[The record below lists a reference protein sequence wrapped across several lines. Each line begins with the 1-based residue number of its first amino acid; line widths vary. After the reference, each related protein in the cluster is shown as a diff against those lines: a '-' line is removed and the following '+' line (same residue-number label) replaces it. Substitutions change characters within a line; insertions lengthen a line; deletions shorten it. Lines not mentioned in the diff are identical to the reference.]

1 MPLVDFGW
9 KSYAGIC
16 LFVSYF
22 YKCSTREWVT
32 EAMTEMSLNQS
43 GAEESSVVK
52 HSLERNLESMEKK
65 KSVFHSGSFAIFLK
79 LMSCFGAA
87 VFDV

>member
-1 MPLVDFGW
+1 MLVCF
-9 KSYAGIC
+9 
-16 LFVSYF
+16 FVSYF

-52 HSLERNLESMEKK
+52 HSLERNLESTGKK
-65 KSVFHSGSFAIFLK
+65 NLFSILGVLQYS
-79 LMSCFGAA
+79 
-87 VFDV
+87 

>member
-1 MPLVDFGW
+1 MPLVDFGR
-9 KSYAGIC
+9 KSYACIC

-52 HSLERNLESMEKK
+52 HSLERNLESMEKNLF
-65 KSVFHSGSFAIFLK
+65 SILGVCNIPETDV
-79 LMSCFGAA
+79 MIWSCYF
-87 VFDV
+87 